1 MGKCFTILSE
11 CTEGGNRA
19 LEGSLVELAGYRME
33 RAKEMLDASK
43 GNLEIG
49 QYKTSLNRSY
59 YAIFH
64 AMRAANILKGFD
76 SSKHSG
82 VIPFFNKEYLKEN
95 IMDRSLSVIIKNSA
109 FLREKS
115 DYDDF
120 YIASKK
126 EAEKQLEDAEVFLAA
141 VEKYLKQEN

>member
-1 MGKCFTILSE
+1 M
-11 CTEGGNRA
+11 
-19 LEGSLVELAGYRME
+19 EGSLKELAGYRMD
-33 RAKEMLDASK
+33 RAKEMLVAARE
-43 GNLEIG
+43 NLEIE

-64 AMRAANILKGFD
+64 AMRAMNILKGFD

-82 VIPFFNKEYLKEN
+82 VIAFFNKEYLKEN
-95 IMDRSLSVIIKNSA
+95 ILDRNLSIVIKNSA

-120 YIASKK
+120 YIASKQ
-126 EAEKQLEDAEVFLAA
+126 EAEKQLEEAERFLDA
-141 VEKYLKQEN
+141 VEIAMNKMK

>member
-1 MGKCFTILSE
+1 M
-11 CTEGGNRA
+11 
-19 LEGSLVELAGYRME
+19 EGSLKELAQYRME
-33 RAKEMLDASK
+33 RAKEMLVAAK
-43 GNLEIG
+43 ENLKIG

-64 AMRAANILKGFD
+64 SMRAANIIKGFD

-82 VIPFFNKEYLKEN
+82 VIGFFNREYLKEE
-95 IMDRSLSVIIKNSA
+95 IMDRQLSVIIKTSS

-120 YIASKK
+120 FIASKK
-126 EAEKQLEDAEVFLAA
+126 DAQVFLNA
-141 VEKYLKQEN
+141 VEKYLQSI

>member
-1 MGKCFTILSE
+1 M
-11 CTEGGNRA
+11 
-19 LEGSLVELAGYRME
+19 EGSLRELAGYRME
-33 RAKEMLDASK
+33 RAKEMLDAAK

-49 QYKTSLNRSY
+49 QFKTSLNRSY

-64 AMRAANILKGFD
+64 AMRAANILNGFD

-82 VIPFFNKEYLKEN
+82 VIAFFNKKYLKEG
-95 IMDRSLSVIIKNSA
+95 ILERGLSIIIKNSS

-120 YIASKK
+120 FIASKK
-126 EAEKQLEDAEVFLAA
+126 DAERQVEDAAIF
-141 VEKYLKQEN
+141 VEKVDAYIKQQK

>member
-1 MGKCFTILSE
+1 M
-11 CTEGGNRA
+11 
-19 LEGSLVELAGYRME
+19 EGSLKELAGYRME
-33 RAKEMLDASK
+33 RAKEMLGAAK

-64 AMRAANILKGFD
+64 AMRAMNILKGFD

-82 VIPFFNKEYLKEN
+82 VIAFFNKEYLKEN
-95 IMDRSLSVIIKNSA
+95 ILDRNLSVIIKNSA

-120 YIASKK
+120 YIAGKK
-126 EAEKQLEDAEVFLAA
+126 EAENQLEDAERFLTAIEHYI
-141 VEKYLKQEN
+141 EKQNVNTR

>member
-1 MGKCFTILSE
+1 M
-11 CTEGGNRA
+11 
-19 LEGSLVELAGYRME
+19 EGSLKELVGYRMD
-33 RAKEMLDASK
+33 RAKEMLVAARE
-43 GNLEIG
+43 NLEIG

-64 AMRAANILKGFD
+64 AMRAMNILKGFD

-82 VIPFFNKEYLKEN
+82 VIAFFNKEYLKEN
-95 IMDRSLSVIIKNSA
+95 ILDRNLSIVIKNSA

-120 YIASKK
+120 YIASKQ
-126 EAEKQLEDAEVFLAA
+126 EAEKQLEEAERFLDA
-141 VEKYLKQEN
+141 VEIAMNKMK

>member
-1 MGKCFTILSE
+1 M
-11 CTEGGNRA
+11 
-19 LEGSLVELAGYRME
+19 EGSLNELAGYRMD
-33 RAKEMLDASK
+33 RAKEMLDAAKS
-43 GNLEIG
+43 NLEIG

-82 VIPFFNKEYLKEN
+82 VIAFFNKEYLKEN
-95 IMDRSLSVIIKNSA
+95 ILDRNLSVIIKNSS

-126 EAEKQLEDAEVFLAA
+126 EAEKQLADADKFVCEVQR
-141 VEKYLKQEN
+141 YLCDYIYK

>member
-1 MGKCFTILSE
+1 M
-11 CTEGGNRA
+11 
-19 LEGSLVELAGYRME
+19 EGSLRELAGYRME
-33 RAKEMLDASK
+33 RANEMLEAAK
-43 GNLEIG
+43 KNLEIG

-82 VIPFFNKEYLKEN
+82 VIAYFNREYLKSGILEK
-95 IMDRSLSVIIKNSA
+95 SLSVIIKNSA

-120 YIASKK
+120 FIASRKDV
-126 EAEKQLEDAEVFLAA
+126 EKQLEDANAFVMVIEQFL
-141 VEKYLKQEN
+141 KCNL

>member
-1 MGKCFTILSE
+1 M
-11 CTEGGNRA
+11 
-19 LEGSLVELAGYRME
+19 EGSLDELASYRME
-33 RAKEMLDASK
+33 RAREMMGAAK

-64 AMRAANILKGFD
+64 AMRAMNILKGFD

-82 VIPFFNKEYLKEN
+82 VIAFFNKEYLKEN
-95 IMDRSLSVIIKNSA
+95 ILDRSLSVIIKNSA

-120 YIASKK
+120 YIAGKK
-126 EAEKQLEDAEVFLAA
+126 EAEKQLEDARIFLLA
-141 VEKYLKQEN
+141 VENYMDQPKN

>member
-1 MGKCFTILSE
+1 M
-11 CTEGGNRA
+11 
-19 LEGSLVELAGYRME
+19 EGSLKELAGYRMD
-33 RAKEMLDASK
+33 RAKEMLVAARE
-43 GNLEIG
+43 NLEIG

-64 AMRAANILKGFD
+64 AMRAMNILKGFD

-82 VIPFFNKEYLKEN
+82 VIAFFTKEYLKEN
-95 IMDRSLSVIIKNSA
+95 ILDRNLSIVIKNSA

-120 YIASKK
+120 YIASKQ
-126 EAEKQLEDAEVFLAA
+126 EAEKQLEEAERFLDA
-141 VEKYLKQEN
+141 VEIAMNKMK

>member
-1 MGKCFTILSE
+1 M
-11 CTEGGNRA
+11 
-19 LEGSLVELAGYRME
+19 EGSLRELAEYRME
-33 RAKEMLDASK
+33 RAREMLSAAE
-43 GNLEIG
+43 GNLQIG

-59 YAIFH
+59 YTIFH

-82 VIPFFNKEYLKEN
+82 VIAFFNKEYLKEN
-95 IMDRSLSVIIKNSA
+95 LMDRKLSIIIKNSA

-120 YIASKK
+120 FIAGRK
-126 EAEKQLEDAEVFLAA
+126 EAEEQLENARKFLMA
-141 VEKYLKQEN
+141 VELYLKTQE

>member
-1 MGKCFTILSE
+1 M
-11 CTEGGNRA
+11 
-19 LEGSLVELAGYRME
+19 EGSLKELAQYRME
-33 RAKEMLDASK
+33 RAKEMLVAAEE
-43 GNLEIG
+43 NLKIG

-64 AMRAANILKGFD
+64 SMRAANIIKGFD

-82 VIPFFNKEYLKEN
+82 VIGFFNREYLKEE
-95 IMDRSLSVIIKNSA
+95 IMDRQLSVIIKKSS

-120 YIASKK
+120 FIASKK
-126 EAEKQLEDAEVFLAA
+126 DAQVQIENAKVFLNA
-141 VEKYLKQEN
+141 VEKYLQSI

>member
-1 MGKCFTILSE
+1 M
-11 CTEGGNRA
+11 
-19 LEGSLVELAGYRME
+19 EGSLNELAFYRMD
-33 RAKEMLDASK
+33 RAREMLAAAES
-43 GNLEIG
+43 NLQIQ

-82 VIPFFNKEYLKEN
+82 VIAFFNKEYLKEG
-95 IMDRSLSVIIKNSA
+95 ILDRNLSVIIKNSS

-120 YIASKK
+120 FIASKSD
-126 EAEKQLEDAEVFLAA
+126 AEKQLENARAFLDSI
-141 VEKYLKQEN
+141 ETIIRKEPEGNCH

>member
-1 MGKCFTILSE
+1 M
-11 CTEGGNRA
+11 
-19 LEGSLVELAGYRME
+19 EGSLRELAEYRME
-33 RAKEMLDASK
+33 RAKEMLDAAK

-49 QYKTSLNRSY
+49 QFKTSLNRSY

-82 VIPFFNKEYLKEN
+82 VIAFFNKEYLKEE
-95 IMDRSLSVIIKNSA
+95 ILERKLSVIIKNSA

-120 YIASKK
+120 FIASRKD
-126 EAEKQLEDAEVFLAA
+126 AEKQLEDASIFL
-141 VEKYLKQEN
+141 EKLEIYIKQQSKQK

>member
-1 MGKCFTILSE
+1 M
-11 CTEGGNRA
+11 
-19 LEGSLVELAGYRME
+19 EGSLRELAGYRME
-33 RAKEMLDASK
+33 RANEMLEAAK
-43 GNLEIG
+43 KNLEIG

-82 VIPFFNKEYLKEN
+82 VIAYFNREYLKSGILEK
-95 IMDRSLSVIIKNSA
+95 SLSVIIKNSA

-120 YIASKK
+120 FIASRKD
-126 EAEKQLEDAEVFLAA
+126 AEKQLEDANAFVMVIEQFL
-141 VEKYLKQEN
+141 KCNL

>member
-1 MGKCFTILSE
+1 M
-11 CTEGGNRA
+11 
-19 LEGSLVELAGYRME
+19 EGSLRELAGYRME
-33 RAKEMLDASK
+33 KAKEMLSAAE

-64 AMRAANILKGFD
+64 AMRAANIVKGFD

-82 VIPFFNKEYLKEN
+82 VIAFFNKEFLKEG
-95 IMDRSLSVIIKNSA
+95 IIDRKLSVVIKNSA

-120 YIASKK
+120 FVAGKK
-126 EAEKQLEDAEVFLAA
+126 EAENQIENAKMFLAS
-141 VEKYLKQEN
+141 VENWLKE

>member
-1 MGKCFTILSE
+1 M
-11 CTEGGNRA
+11 
-19 LEGSLVELAGYRME
+19 EGSLRELAGYRME
-33 RAKEMLDASK
+33 KAKEMLSAVE

-64 AMRAANILKGFD
+64 AMRAANIVKGFD
-76 SSKHSG
+76 FSKHSG
-82 VIPFFNKEYLKEN
+82 MIAFFNKEFLKEGL
-95 IMDRSLSVIIKNSA
+95 MDRGLSVIIKNSA

-120 YIASKK
+120 FIAGKK
-126 EAEKQLEDAEVFLAA
+126 EAEKQIEDAKIFLIA
-141 VEKYLKQEN
+141 VEEWLKKVD

>member
-1 MGKCFTILSE
+1 M
-11 CTEGGNRA
+11 
-19 LEGSLVELAGYRME
+19 EGSLRELAGYRME
-33 RAKEMLDASK
+33 RANEMLEAAK
-43 GNLEIG
+43 KNLEIG

-82 VIPFFNKEYLKEN
+82 VIAYFNREYLKSGILEK
-95 IMDRSLSVIIKNSA
+95 SLSVIIKNSA

-120 YIASKK
+120 FIASMK
-126 EAEKQLEDAEVFLAA
+126 EAEKQLEDENAFVMVIDQFL
-141 VEKYLKQEN
+141 KCNL

>member
-1 MGKCFTILSE
+1 MES
-11 CTEGGNRA
+11 
-19 LEGSLVELAGYRME
+19 SLKELAGYRME
-33 RAKEMLDASK
+33 RAKEMLSAAED
-43 GNLEIG
+43 NLKIG

-64 AMRAANILKGFD
+64 AMRAMNILKGFD

-82 VIPFFNKEYLKEN
+82 VIAYFNKEYIKEG
-95 IMDRSLSVIIKNSA
+95 IMDKELSVIIKSSS

-120 YIASKK
+120 FIVGRNETENQLASAK
-126 EAEKQLEDAEVFLAA
+126 VFLEA
-141 VEKYLKQEN
+141 VEKYLTEME